1 MCHVLNQINKAGIT
15 LLSNEDYLHIF
26 HEIKNSIT
34 LINSSLQLVEKKHPE
49 VREFDYW
56 SESMSEL
63 CFLKNMV
70 IQLSSAR
77 LCNQLNLMQ
86 VSIYSFM
93 HQIDTSIRVLSWK
106 DFVCNFQLDEN
117 LPLIELDPQLLKQAV
132 INIIKNAFEAMHES
146 GTTDIHV
153 FYEEPWMNIA
163 ITDHGGGLDPALADT
178 IFQPFITSKTG
189 GRSGTCHHPSDHRIT
204 PRYINLRFQAGQR
217 MHLHHRTSSYAKLN
231 TVSSIR
237 RILKLPFAVI
247 SPVINAFW
255 KVERPLVI
263 FCIASE
269 DNRKLISA
277 SVVLS

>member
-1 MCHVLNQINKAGIT
+1 MLNQINKAGIT

-63 CFLKNMV
+63 CFL
-70 IQLSSAR
+70 
-77 LCNQLNLMQ
+77 CNQLNLMQ

-106 DFVCNFQLDEN
+106 NFVCNFQLEEN

-146 GTTDIHV
+146 GTTDVHV
-153 FYEEPWMNIA
+153 FYEEPFMSIA

-189 GRSGTCHHPSDHRIT
+189 GSG
-204 PRYINLRFQAGQR
+204 LG
-217 MHLHHRTSSYAKLN
+217 
-231 TVSSIR
+231 
-237 RILKLPFAVI
+237 
-247 SPVINAFW
+247 
-255 KVERPLVI
+255 LVI
-263 FCIASE
+263 TRQIIESHHGTLTCDSRPGDGCTFTIALPLTQ
-269 DNRKLISA
+269 N
-277 SVVLS
+277 

>member
-1 MCHVLNQINKAGIT
+1 MLNQINKAGIT

-106 DFVCNFQLDEN
+106 NFVCNFQLEEN

-146 GTTDIHV
+146 GTTDVHV
-153 FYEEPWMNIA
+153 FYEEPFMSIA

-189 GRSGTCHHPSDHRIT
+189 GSGLGLYLVRMILDRHNASCKIENTSDGV
-204 PRYINLRFQAGQR
+204 LA
-217 MHLHHRTSSYAKLN
+217 
-231 TVSSIR
+231 TVT
-237 RILKLPFAVI
+237 F
-247 SPVINAFW
+247 N
-255 KVERPLVI
+255 
-263 FCIASE
+263 SE
-269 DNRKLISA
+269 SA
-277 SVVLS
+277 EL